1 MNNTITPKYYSKKE
15 LAAQYGIS
23 VRHLRRE
30 VLQQKIFK
38 EDYYNNRR
46 LLSPADLKKIYDKIG
61 EP

>member
-30 VLQQKIFK
+30 VLHPKFQ
-38 EDYYNNRR
+38 RR
-46 LLSPADLKKIYDKIG
+46 LLQQQAITFTCRPKKNIHKIG